1 MGCYVGGERFL
12 ERTFCASLGGALC
25 VHRQPDN
32 IGAERARVFALHYHR
47 KNRRH
52 HFTPASFKMRF
63 PSAPASWPWVVT
75 QTSLPVCGFTNRGC
89 APLPERFSTKPAV
102 FSLRITSLH
111 FIHLT
116 A

>member
-25 VHRQPDN
+25 IHRQPDN
-32 IGAERARVFALHYHR
+32 VGAERARVFALHYHR

-75 QTSLPVCGFTNRGC
+75 QTSLSVCGFTSAPSVCIDAQQALKRPRGAISC
-89 APLPERFSTKPAV
+89 ALS
-102 FSLRITSLH
+102 
-111 FIHLT
+111 
-116 A
+116 